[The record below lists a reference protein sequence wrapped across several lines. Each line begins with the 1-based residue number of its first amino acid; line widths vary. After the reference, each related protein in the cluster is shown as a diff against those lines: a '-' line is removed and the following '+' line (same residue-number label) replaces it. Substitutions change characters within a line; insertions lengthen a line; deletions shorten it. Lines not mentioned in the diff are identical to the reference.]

1 MSSER
6 GSVTLWTLGLSILLL
21 LFGGLMVDFW
31 RALAVQRELA
41 AMADSASIAAASGID
56 EEHYRSTGEVLIDP
70 ARAARL
76 GSDYVGSQD
85 VVLSAVSVTTAADQS
100 SVTVQVTDH
109 LELGLMGVFIDDEA
123 PLVIRAE
130 ATALPVTVP

>member
-41 AMADSASIAAASGID
+41 AIADSASIAAASGID

-70 ARAARL
+70 ARATGL

-85 VVLSAVSVTTAADQS
+85 LALSALSVTTAADQS
-100 SVTVQVTDH
+100 SVTVLVTDH
-109 LELGLMGVFIDDEA
+109 LELGLIGVFIDDEA

>member
-41 AMADSASIAAASGID
+41 AIADSASIAAASGID

-70 ARAARL
+70 ARATGL

-85 VVLSAVSVTTAADQS
+85 LALSALSVTTAADQS
-100 SVTVQVTDH
+100 SVTVLVTDH

>member
-6 GSVTLWTLGLSILLL
+6 GSVTLWTLGLSIVLL

-41 AMADSASIAAASGID
+41 AIADSASIAAASGID

-70 ARAARL
+70 ARATGL

-85 VVLSAVSVTTAADQS
+85 LALSALSVTTAADQS
-100 SVTVQVTDH
+100 SVTVLVTDH
-109 LELGLMGVFIDDEA
+109 LELGLIGVFIDDEA